1 MLSVCAIRECCTLL
15 YIQPS
20 WQSCT
25 GDGAP
30 RIVNMHGIRVVYMY
44 EEGGWSV
51 KLVLNFSKAATITNV
66 IKS

>member
-1 MLSVCAIRECCTLL
+1 MLSVCAVRECCTLL

-30 RIVNMHGIRVVYMY
+30 RVVKMHGIRVVYMY
-44 EEGGWSV
+44 EEGGWIQHQSS
-51 KLVLNFSKAATITNV
+51 LF
-66 IKS
+66 